1 LDACCKLRVNP
12 AIQPGYPTRLFNP
25 AIQPG
30 YPTRLSLAAIYK
42 IAFYIRVKILYVSQY
57 FPPEMGAP
65 AARAVELAQHWA
77 AQAGHEVS
85 VLTGFP
91 NHPTGVVP
99 AEWRSRL
106 RRLTYHERIFPS
118 PSPSS
123 SAQKTSGHVDVF
135 RTWLWPLPNRK
146 AHERMRNYASF
157 CVSAAL
163 RGLTIPRPDV
173 VIASSPQLLV
183 GLSGWWISFARQ
195 LPFVFEVR
203 DLWPESLT
211 AVGVGDEN
219 SVLHHALA
227 AVAKFLYQRS
237 DRIVVV
243 TPAFKEHLM
252 RHWRVPAEN
261 ISIVENGVETDLFTS
276 TPPAASRALRR
287 ELGAEG
293 KFLVCYIG
301 TMGMAHGLE
310 TLLQAAHQ
318 LQQQNSNVQFLL
330 VGEGAEKERIK
341 TLAQS
346 RGLAN
351 LRFLDQQP
359 REKIPAF
366 ISASDACLVLL
377 RKTDVFKT
385 VIPTKMLEFMSC
397 ARPVIL
403 GVDGQARQIVEE
415 AEAGIVIEPENAEA
429 LVGAIQQLSAN
440 PELGTMLG
448 QKGREYIL
456 RNVSRAH
463 TAGKYIE
470 VLSTLLRQ
478 PQAGSG

>member
-1 LDACCKLRVNP
+1 
-12 AIQPGYPTRLFNP
+12 
-25 AIQPG
+25 
-30 YPTRLSLAAIYK
+30 
-42 IAFYIRVKILYVSQY
+42 VKILYVSQY

-65 AARAVELAQHWA
+65 AARAAELASHW

-99 AEWRSRL
+99 PEWRGRL
-106 RRLTYHERIFPS
+106 RRLTYREKVGR
-118 PSPSS
+118 
-123 SAQKTSGHVDVF
+123 VDVY

-173 VIASSPQLLV
+173 IIASSPQLLV
-183 GLSGWWISFARQ
+183 GLSGWWIAVARQ

-203 DLWPESLT
+203 DLWPESLV
-211 AVGVGDEN
+211 AVGAGDED
-219 SVLHHALA
+219 SLLHHALA

-243 TPAFKEHLM
+243 TPAFQQHLM
-252 RHWRVPAEN
+252 ERWRVAAEK
-261 ISIVENGVETDLFTS
+261 IAVVENGVETDIFA
-276 TPPAASRALRR
+276 PAPAAANHALRK
-287 ELGAEG
+287 ELGAEA

-310 TLLQAAHQ
+310 TLLDAAHQ
-318 LQQQNSNVQFLL
+318 LQRQSSNAMFLL
-330 VGEGAEKERIK
+330 VGEGAEKARIK
-341 TLAQS
+341 IAAQS

-351 LRFLDQQP
+351 VRFLDQQP

-377 RKTDVFKT
+377 KKTDIFKT

-403 GVDGQARQIVEE
+403 GVEGQAREIIE
-415 AEAGIVIEPENAEA
+415 AAGAGLVIQPENAEA
-429 LVGAIQQLSAN
+429 LLGAINQLSADR
-440 PELGTMLG
+440 ELGIRLG
-448 QKGREYIL
+448 QRGREHIL
-456 RNVSRAH
+456 RHFSRGR
-463 TAGKYIE
+463 TAEKYLD
-470 VLSTLLRQ
+470 VLQSMMRERR
-478 PQAGSG
+478 

>member
-1 LDACCKLRVNP
+1 
-12 AIQPGYPTRLFNP
+12 
-25 AIQPG
+25 
-30 YPTRLSLAAIYK
+30 
-42 IAFYIRVKILYVSQY
+42 VKILYVSQY
-57 FPPEMGAP
+57 FSPEMGAP
-65 AARAVELAQHWA
+65 AARASELAQHW

-99 AEWRSRL
+99 AEWRGRL
-106 RRLTYHERIFPS
+106 RRLIYHEKIVN
-118 PSPSS
+118 
-123 SAQKTSGHVDVF
+123 VDVF

-163 RGLTIPRPDV
+163 RGLFIPRPDV
-173 VIASSPQLLV
+173 IIASSPQLLV
-183 GLSGWWISFARQ
+183 GLSGWWIAFSKQ
-195 LPFVFEVR
+195 VPFVFEVR

-219 SVLHHALA
+219 SLLHHALA
-227 AVAKFLYQRS
+227 AVARFLYERS

-243 TPAFKEHLM
+243 TPAFKQHLM
-252 RHWRVPAEN
+252 RHWRVPAEK
-261 ISIVENGVETDLFTS
+261 IAVVENGVETDLFA
-276 TPPAASRALRR
+276 PAPSAANHALRQ

-310 TLLQAAHQ
+310 TLLDAAHQ
-318 LQQQNSNVQFLL
+318 LQRQNSTAQFLL

-341 TLAQS
+341 NLAQS
-346 RGLAN
+346 RGLTN

-377 RKTDVFKT
+377 KKTDVFKT

-403 GVDGQARQIVEE
+403 GVDGQARQIVE
-415 AEAGIVIEPENAEA
+415 AAGADLIIEPENAEA
-429 LVGAIQQLSAN
+429 LVSAINQLSAN
-440 PELGTMLG
+440 RELGTALG

-456 RNVSRAH
+456 QNFSRDYTARKYIDVLRSV
-463 TAGKYIE
+463 AGKNLE
-470 VLSTLLRQ
+470 EPATH
-478 PQAGSG
+478 P

>member
-1 LDACCKLRVNP
+1 
-12 AIQPGYPTRLFNP
+12 
-25 AIQPG
+25 
-30 YPTRLSLAAIYK
+30 
-42 IAFYIRVKILYVSQY
+42 VKILYISQY

-65 AARAVELAQHWA
+65 AARASELASHW

-99 AEWRSRL
+99 PEWRPRL
-106 RRLTYHERIFPS
+106 RRLTYHENIGP
-118 PSPSS
+118 
-123 SAQKTSGHVDVF
+123 VNVF

-183 GLSGWWISFARQ
+183 GLSGWWISFSRQ
-195 LPFVFEVR
+195 VPFVFEVR
-203 DLWPESLT
+203 DLWPESLA
-211 AVGVGDEN
+211 AVGVGDED
-219 SVLHHALA
+219 SLLHHALS
-227 AVAKFLYQRS
+227 AVADFLYQKS

-252 RHWRVPAEN
+252 RLWRVPEDKIAV
-261 ISIVENGVETDLFTS
+261 VENGVETDLFAPS
-276 TPPAASRALRR
+276 PSPANNTLRR

-310 TLLQAAHQ
+310 TLLDAAGQ
-318 LQQQNSNVQFLL
+318 LQRQSSNVQFLL
-330 VGEGAEKERIK
+330 IGEGAEKARIK

-351 LRFLDQQP
+351 VRFLNQQP

-377 RKTDVFKT
+377 KKTDVFKT

-403 GVDGQARQIVEE
+403 GVDGQARQIIED
-415 AEAGIVIEPENAEA
+415 AKAGLVIEPENADA
-429 LVGAIQQLSAN
+429 LVTAINQLNAN
-440 PELGTMLG
+440 RGLALELGRNGRVHILRYFSRGRTAEKYIDVLQNDVLQTLVRKPELD
-448 QKGREYIL
+448 
-456 RNVSRAH
+456 
-463 TAGKYIE
+463 
-470 VLSTLLRQ
+470 
-478 PQAGSG
+478 

>member
-1 LDACCKLRVNP
+1 
-12 AIQPGYPTRLFNP
+12 
-25 AIQPG
+25 
-30 YPTRLSLAAIYK
+30 
-42 IAFYIRVKILYVSQY
+42 VKILYISQY

-65 AARAVELAQHWA
+65 AARASELARHWA
-77 AQAGHEVS
+77 EAGHKVS

-106 RRLTYHERIFPS
+106 RRMIYQE
-118 PSPSS
+118 
-123 SAQKTSGHVDVF
+123 KVGGVDVF

-163 RGLTIPRPDV
+163 RGMTLPRPDV
-173 VIASSPQLLV
+173 IIASSPQLLV
-183 GLSGWWISFARQ
+183 GLSGWWLHFARRV
-195 LPFVFEVR
+195 PFVFEVR

-211 AVGVGDEN
+211 AVGVGDED
-219 SVLHHALA
+219 SLLHHALA
-227 AVAKFLYQRS
+227 AVAEFLYRRS

-252 RHWRVPAEN
+252 RVWRVPPEK
-261 ISIVENGVETDLFTS
+261 ISVVENGVETGLFAPGS
-276 TPPAASRALRR
+276 PVADAALRH
-287 ELGAEG
+287 ELGADG

-310 TLLQAAHQ
+310 TLLAAAAQ
-318 LQQQNSNVQFLL
+318 LQRQNSNAQFLL

-341 TLAQS
+341 ATAQS

-351 LRFLDQQP
+351 VRFLDQQP
-359 REKIPAF
+359 RENIPAF

-377 RKTDVFKT
+377 KKTDVFKT

-403 GVDGQARQIVEE
+403 GVEGQARQIIEE
-415 AEAGIVIEPENAEA
+415 AGAGIVIEPENAEA
-429 LVGAIQQLSAN
+429 LVAAISRLSADR
-440 PELGTMLG
+440 ELGTALG
-448 QKGREYIL
+448 QKGREHIL
-456 RNVSRAH
+456 QHFSRGN
-463 TAGKYIE
+463 TAKKYLDVLQRMIE
-470 VLSTLLRQ
+470 K
-478 PQAGSG
+478 A